1 MKKFIIASALFIL
14 SAASTRACDSCG
26 CEFCEPGSLFAN
38 VYGGANATA
47 PKSFFFT
54 NVVEQFTDYGTL
66 RNVPAGVSANQFE
79 YSSITQV
86 ILGYQINPDLNV
98 QLNLPYIYR
107 YYQNVN
113 LSNTGLVR
121 GQVNGLGDIRLVL
134 NYVAFRKETADWDFS
149 WRVSGGVKLP
159 TGDPNLLDQEDPTAA
174 LSDLTSGNN
183 ATGGHDL
190 ALGSGSYDGVFSTGL
205 TFNWQKFLFT
215 ADADYTI
222 RGTGRDGYRY
232 SNEFGWS
239 AGPGYRVW
247 QDEKHVLTAQL
258 LATGEY
264 KAADTDQGNGTDDTF
279 VSSVMVGPNIILA
292 WSNGISARVQ
302 AEIPVMQH
310 YDTGFQSIPTFRLKA
325 ALTFSF

>member
-1 MKKFIIASALFIL
+1 MKKYFLTSVLFVI
-14 SAASTRACDSCG
+14 SAAAVWACDSCG

-38 VYGGANATA
+38 AYGAGAPA
-47 PKSFFFT
+47 PKSYFFA
-54 NVVEQFTDYGTL
+54 NVVEQFTNFSTL
-66 RNVPAGVSANQFE
+66 RNIPAGVSANQYE

-86 ILGYQINPDLNV
+86 ILGYQISPDLNV

-107 YYQNVN
+107 AYQNVN

-134 NYVAFRKETADWDFS
+134 NYVALREETPDWALS

-159 TGDPNLLDQEDPTAA
+159 TGDSHLLDNEDPAA
-174 LSDLTSGNN
+174 PLNDLTSGNN
-183 ATGGHDL
+183 AVGGHDL
-190 ALGSGSYDGVFSTGL
+190 ALGSGSYDAIISTGI
-205 TFNWQKFLFT
+205 TFDWQKFLFT
-215 ADADYTI
+215 ADADFTI

-247 QDEKHVLTAQL
+247 QDENHVLTAQV

-264 KAADTDQGNGTDDTF
+264 KAADTAQGGGTDDTF
-279 VSSVMVGPNIILA
+279 VSAVNVGPNVILA
-292 WSNGISARVQ
+292 WKNGISARVQ

-310 YDTGFQSIPTFRLKA
+310 YDTGFQAIPAYRLKA